1 MPKSQNRHKALLLL
15 RHHNGATGEIRSAL
29 ERGGDRRGK
38 RIPDLASVIG
48 FSYKFNA
55 KDRIERGTRRTGRLW
70 RRKLGRRELRRNA
83 LRRCSGPRVIACY
96 HSASRCSPTRTA
108 RFNSHATLR
117 WSFDPVP
124 PKWVGASS
132 QSRQIKPRPVRGRAD
147 APGGA
152 RGDGEYFPAGKDS
165 RLPWGAYSG

>member
-1 MPKSQNRHKALLLL
+1 MPKSQDRHKALLLL
-15 RHHNGATGEIRSAL
+15 RHHNGATGEIRSPL
-29 ERGGDRRGK
+29 ERRGDRRGK

-70 RRKLGRRELRRNA
+70 RRKLGRRELRRNT

-108 RFNSHATLR
+108 RFNSHVTLR

-124 PKWVGASS
+124 PKVGRRVLSVSANQAEAGSG
-132 QSRQIKPRPVRGRAD
+132 QSGRARWGTRGR
-147 APGGA
+147 GMLS
-152 RGDGEYFPAGKDS
+152 RG
-165 RLPWGAYSG
+165 